1 MNSVD
6 TASLV
11 LQILSLQI
19 LMRDY
24 NNTDIMQ
31 ELQRQDN
38 EYFEKILSNQAEILN
53 TLKERTNNNGRE
65 NN

>member
-6 TASLV
+6 TTSLV

>member
-6 TASLV
+6 TTSLV

-53 TLKERTNNNGRE
+53 TIKERTNNNGRE

>member
-6 TASLV
+6 TTSLV

-38 EYFEKILSNQAEILN
+38 EYFEKILSNQVEILN